1 MLESNIFL
9 RIYLKV
15 ILLNHRMHISFC
27 HLVLYD
33 LPFISSILTPSLAQP
48 SLKKEKKKN
57 PVATKLLLVN
67 WPGDLTKWSEKV
79 FVFSALGL

>member
-1 MLESNIFL
+1 MLESNIFSP
-9 RIYLKV
+9 ISLKV
-15 ILLNHRMHISFC
+15 LLLNHRMRRSFC

-33 LPFISSILTPSLAQP
+33 LPYISSVLTPSLAQP
-48 SLKKEKKKN
+48 SLKEEKKN

-67 WPGDLTKWSEKV
+67 WPGDVTKGSEKV